1 MNRYRMVVRAEV
13 TDPYSPPERH
23 VADLELDEKGPL
35 VLYEA
40 HVAELGAERKRI
52 RERLLQDIGVI
63 DFDDWRDVAAV
74 QRVIDHIL
82 PGGKT

>member
-1 MNRYRMVVRAEV
+1 MNRYRTVGKFG
-13 TDPYSPPERH
+13 
-23 VADLELDEKGPL
+23 DLELDEKGPL

-40 HVAELGAERKRI
+40 HVAELEAERKRI
-52 RERLLQDIGVI
+52 RERLIQDIGVI

-82 PGGKT
+82 PDGVVAHPLGGES